1 MACSVHQVDSAPAT
15 TLEVV
20 QVLIVIVIVI
30 VLVVAIGV
38 VVAMRRE
45 PSMPERPSVEPATTA
60 HTPAAPEAA
69 PMSDLESALSKVTD
83 SAGRPIKDHIDAETD
98 HVDELR
104 VADDTGPLLRRALD
118 HVAKPDDDTPLA
130 APHDGSGEP
139 PTESAAPPA
148 N

>member
-1 MACSVHQVDSAPAT
+1 MACSVHQVAGAPAT
-15 TLEVV
+15 TLEAV
-20 QVLIVIVIVI
+20 QVLILILIVI
-30 VLVVAIGV
+30 VLVVAIGA
-38 VVAMRRE
+38 VVAMRR
-45 PSMPERPSVEPATTA
+45 RPSTPDRPPVEPAAT
-60 HTPAAPEAA
+60 TPAAPEPA

-118 HVAKPDDDTPLA
+118 HVARPDDDASAA
-130 APHDGSGEP
+130 APHDGAGEP
-139 PTESAAPPA
+139 PTEGAAPPA